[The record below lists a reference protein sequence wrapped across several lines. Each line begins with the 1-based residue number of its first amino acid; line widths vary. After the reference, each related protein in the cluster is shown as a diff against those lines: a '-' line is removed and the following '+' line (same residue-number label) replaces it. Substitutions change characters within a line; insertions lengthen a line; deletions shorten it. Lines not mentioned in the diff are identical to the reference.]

1 MRSGFSSLLMIVLVA
16 AVMMTLGLSVQL
28 STISGIQETTLAN
41 ESEQAYIAAEGCVQ
55 DALLRLR
62 NDPNAAEGLLSIV
75 LGTTQCTTT
84 IARAGKLRTIVGRG
98 TFGQTTRMVR
108 VLVSVEVAPGPVTI
122 LSWQE
127 GT

>member
-1 MRSGFSSLLMIVLVA
+1 MIVLVA

>member
-16 AVMMTLGLSVQL
+16 AVMMTLALSVQL

-41 ESEQAYIAAEGCVQ
+41 QSEQAYIAAEGCVQ

-62 NDPNAAEGLLSIV
+62 NDPNAAEGVMSIA

-84 IARAGKLRTIVGRG
+84 ITRAGKLRTIVGRG
-98 TFGQTTRMVR
+98 TFGQTTRIVQ
-108 VLVSVEVAPGPVTI
+108 VVVSVEAVPSPLTI
-122 LSWQE
+122 ISWQE

>member
-1 MRSGFSSLLMIVLVA
+1 
-16 AVMMTLGLSVQL
+16 MMTLGVSVQL
-28 STISGIQETTLAN
+28 SSLSGLQETTLAN

-62 NDPNAAEGLLSIV
+62 NDPNAAEGLLSV
-75 LGTTQCTTT
+75 TLGTTQCTTT
-84 IARAGKLRTIVGRG
+84 ITRAGKLRTIVGRG

-108 VLVSVEVAPGPVTI
+108 VVVSVEALPGAPTI
-122 LSWQE
+122 VSWQE

>member
-1 MRSGFSSLLMIVLVA
+1 MIVLVA

-28 STISGIQETTLAN
+28 GTISGIEETTLAN
-41 ESEQAYIAAEGCVQ
+41 QSEQAYIAAEGCVE

-62 NDPNAAEGLLSIV
+62 EDPNAAEGLLTIT
-75 LGTTQCTTT
+75 LGATQCTTT
-84 IARAGKLRTIVGRG
+84 ITRAGKLRTIVGRG

-108 VLVSVEVAPGPVTI
+108 VVVSVEAIPGPVTI
-122 LSWQE
+122 ISWQE